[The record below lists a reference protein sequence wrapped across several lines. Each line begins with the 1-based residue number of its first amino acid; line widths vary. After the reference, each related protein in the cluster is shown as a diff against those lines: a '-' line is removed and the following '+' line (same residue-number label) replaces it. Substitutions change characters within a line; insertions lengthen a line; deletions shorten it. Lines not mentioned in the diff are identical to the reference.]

1 MTVAENLAELD
12 EQEIQERNLVNSFL
26 PFRQQRSNSAG
37 YDFDAIAGSVLSTAL
52 QKQLTKG
59 STLEAFR
66 DAVFARLEPKLTD
79 DSMNGLIETMYFEG
93 DASGL
98 FKVSPEFLIFK
109 TTQAD
114 VSTNKHISQVLTNF
128 ILHERAEFPRLS
140 SDVNFLEKELV
151 EEFQKFLADS
161 SDEPTEHPYLP
172 FLSELFSEDL
182 RFLLKHP
189 SYFLQNLSLF
199 FNLYNFLYSAQLAL
213 NVNGWTEAPN
223 SKPLFFILDTEK
235 ASLERKQVGEAFG
248 QLIVKVAD
256 LFPVLSMLEY
266 LNQPQNKKAK
276 KFPLWRVLHDVEA
289 MSEHQQYELRNSLAE
304 FCRRYREK
312 RSLEAADAYAET
324 VKGMLG
330 LLSETAKEIFSK
342 RGTNQFTVNSK
353 FVNAFENEVA
363 SHFIQVRGR
372 SGRVLTISQDY
383 LLLLTNLSIG
393 DRKQI
398 QFQELLSEFKKRGV
412 WFDRQSEQ
420 AIIRFLERIGNVERM
435 SDSGDAVYVRKTL

>member
-1 MTVAENLAELD
+1 VSLRRIINTPTRGIGKKTIEKLERYGLKEDIGLMGAIFSYRLVTELGTRAKNAVSTFVD
-12 EQEIQERNLVNSFL
+12 LLR
-26 PFRQQRSNSAG
+26 
-37 YDFDAIAGSVLSTAL
+37 DFDSQDTVINTIDTILEKTDYEEDLKKDKKARINQFKELAKEYDSNTENPSVL
-52 QKQLTKG
+52 
-59 STLEAFR
+59 
-66 DAVFARLEPKLTD
+66 D
-79 DSMNGLIETMYFEG
+79 
-93 DASGL
+93 
-98 FKVSPEFLIFK
+98 
-109 TTQAD
+109 
-114 VSTNKHISQVLTNF
+114 
-128 ILHERAEFPRLS
+128 
-140 SDVNFLEKELV
+140 
-151 EEFQKFLADS
+151 
-161 SDEPTEHPYLP
+161 
-172 FLSELFSEDL
+172 
-182 RFLLKHP
+182 
-189 SYFLQNLSLF
+189 FLQNLSLF

-235 ASLERKQVGEAFG
+235 ASLERKQIGEAFG
-248 QLIVKVAD
+248 QLKVKVAD

-276 KFPLWRVLHDVEA
+276 KFPLWRVLQDVEA
-289 MSEHQQYELRNSLAE
+289 MPEHQQHELRNSLVE

-312 RSLEAADAYAET
+312 RSLEAVSAYAET
-324 VKGMLG
+324 VKGMLE

-398 QFQELLSEFKKRGV
+398 QFQELLSEFKERGV

>member
-37 YDFDAIAGSVLSTAL
+37 YDFDAIAGSILSTAL

-59 STLEAFR
+59 STLDDFR

-79 DSMNGLIETMYFEG
+79 DTMNRLIETMYFER

-109 TTQAD
+109 TAQAD
-114 VSTNKHISQVLTNF
+114 VSTNKHISQVFTNF
-128 ILHERAEFPRLS
+128 ILDERTEFPRLS
-140 SDVNFLEKELV
+140 SEVNFLEKELV
-151 EEFQKFLADS
+151 EEFQKFLTDS
-161 SDEPTEHPYLP
+161 SGEPTEHPYLP

-189 SYFLQNLSLF
+189 SYFLENLSLF

-213 NVNGWTEAPN
+213 NVNGWTEPPN

-276 KFPLWRVLHDVEA
+276 KFPLWRVLQDVDA
-289 MSEHQQYELRNSLAE
+289 MQEHQQHGIRNSLMD

-312 RSLEAADAYAET
+312 RGLQTVDAFPET

-342 RGTNQFTVNSK
+342 RGTSQFTVNSK

>member
-12 EQEIQERNLVNSFL
+12 EQEVQERNLVNTFL
-26 PFRQQRSNSAG
+26 PFRQQRSNTAG
-37 YDFDAIAGSVLSTAL
+37 YDFDAIAGSVLATAL

-59 STLEAFR
+59 STIESFR
-66 DAVFARLEPKLTD
+66 DAVFARLAPKLTD
-79 DSMNGLIETMYFEG
+79 DSINGLIETMYFEG
-93 DASGL
+93 NASGL

-109 TTQAD
+109 TIQAD

-128 ILHERAEFPRLS
+128 ILNERTEFPRLS

-151 EEFQKFLADS
+151 EEFQKFLTNS
-161 SDEPTEHPYLP
+161 SNEPTEHPYLP
-172 FLSELFSEDL
+172 FLSKLFSEDL
-182 RFLLKHP
+182 RFLLEHP
-189 SYFLQNLSLF
+189 TYFLQNLSLF

-213 NVNGWTEAPN
+213 NVNGWTETPD

-235 ASLERKQVGEAFG
+235 ASLERKQVGEAFD

-276 KFPLWRVLHDVEA
+276 KFPLWRVFQDIDA
-289 MSEHQQYELRNSLAE
+289 MPELQKLEVRNSLEA
-304 FCRRYREK
+304 FCKRYREK
-312 RSLEAADAYAET
+312 RSLEALDGYAAT
-324 VKGMLG
+324 VKGMFG
-330 LLSETAKEIFSK
+330 HLSETAKEIFSR

-353 FVNAFENEVA
+353 FVNAFEYEVA

-372 SGRVLTISQDY
+372 SGRVLTVSQDY

>member
-1 MTVAENLAELD
+1 
-12 EQEIQERNLVNSFL
+12 
-26 PFRQQRSNSAG
+26 
-37 YDFDAIAGSVLSTAL
+37 
-52 QKQLTKG
+52 
-59 STLEAFR
+59 
-66 DAVFARLEPKLTD
+66 
-79 DSMNGLIETMYFEG
+79 
-93 DASGL
+93 
-98 FKVSPEFLIFK
+98 VSPEFLIFK

-128 ILHERAEFPRLS
+128 ILHERTEFPRLS

-151 EEFQKFLADS
+151 AEFQKFLTDS
-161 SDEPTEHPYLP
+161 SDQPTEHPYLP

-182 RFLLKHP
+182 RFLLEHP

-276 KFPLWRVLHDVEA
+276 KFPLWRVLKDVEA
-289 MSEHQQYELRNSLAE
+289 MPEHQQTELRNSLVE

-312 RSLEAADAYAET
+312 RSLEAVDTYAET